1 MLTDP
6 LDNTPEAPAHLWVDD
21 KAAFRV
27 ITESEWQADLTHH
40 HARFESLVA
49 PHMLRRSNHIKDPVA
64 DFLFEYYAFRPSHLK
79 RYSPGIGV
87 ILQGSSA
94 DQFLKR
100 DEFQGVDGGVALIPD
115 GEKESSEAFLTGT
128 IWILTLLK
136 NTQTRTP
143 LFGCFGLHEW
153 AMLYRT
159 EKPRHSQLALRVHP
173 DELARVV
180 EQGPLQCTHFDA
192 FRFFTKKARPLNQ
205 VQIEREDAFAH
216 EQPGCLHANMDVY
229 RWAFKRAPWI
239 SSRLTMD
246 AFEEAMKIRELDMA
260 ASPYD
265 LSEFGIEP
273 VAIETRAG
281 REEYIRSQ
289 RACFERSARLRKRLI
304 EEYELLLS
312 ALGERVSAFANQE

>member
-1 MLTDP
+1 MQTDP
-6 LDNTPEAPAHLWVDD
+6 LDITPEAPTQLWVPD
-21 KAAFRV
+21 KAPLRV
-27 ITESEWQADLTHH
+27 LTESEWQADLTHH
-40 HARFESLVA
+40 LARFESLVA
-49 PHMLRRSNHIKDPVA
+49 PHMLRRSNHIKHPVA
-64 DFLFEYYAFRPSHLK
+64 DFLFEYYAFRPSHLQ
-79 RYSPGIGV
+79 RYSPGMGV

-94 DQFLKR
+94 NQFLKR
-100 DEFQGVDGGVALIPD
+100 AEFGRVDGGIALIPD
-115 GEKESSEAFLTGT
+115 GEKESSEAFLSGT
-128 IWILTLLK
+128 NWILTLLK

-159 EKPRHSQLALRVHP
+159 ETPRHSQLPLRVHP

-180 EQGPLQCTHFDA
+180 EQGPLRCSHFDA
-192 FRFFTKKARPLNQ
+192 FRFFTKDARPLNQ
-205 VQIEREDAFAH
+205 VQIRRKDAFSH

-265 LSEFGIEP
+265 LCEFGIEP
-273 VAIETRAG
+273 VAIETRTG

-289 RACFERSARLRKRLI
+289 RACFERSALLRKRLI
-304 EEYELLLS
+304 EEYQLLVG
-312 ALGERVSAFANQE
+312 ALGESVSAFANQE

>member
-1 MLTDP
+1 MD
-6 LDNTPEAPAHLWVDD
+6 H
-21 KAAFRV
+21 
-27 ITESEWQADLTHH
+27 Q
-40 HARFESLVA
+40 ARFESLVA
-49 PHMLRRSNHIKDPVA
+49 PHMQRRSNHLKDPVA
-64 DFLFEYYAFRPSHLK
+64 DFLFEYYAFRPSHLQ

-87 ILQGSSA
+87 LLQGSSA

-100 DEFQGVDGGVALIPD
+100 DEFQRIDDGIGLVPN
-115 GEKESSEAFLTGT
+115 GEKESSETFLTGT
-128 IWILTLLK
+128 NWILTLLK
-136 NTQTRTP
+136 NTQARTP

-159 EKPRHSQLALRVHP
+159 ETPRHSQLPLRVHP

-180 EQGPLQCTHFDA
+180 EQGPLQCSHFDA
-192 FRFFTKKARPLNQ
+192 FRFLTKDARPLNQ
-205 VQIEREDAFAH
+205 VQIEREDAFSH

-246 AFEEAMKIRELDMA
+246 AFEEAMTIRELDMA

-289 RACFERSARLRKRLI
+289 RSCFERSTRLRKRLI
-304 EEYELLLS
+304 EEYELLIGALS
-312 ALGERVSAFANQE
+312 ERVSAFANQEKRS